1 MLLSELITRPAQ
13 IVTDLKATDRWAAID
28 ELMAVLIATAG
39 IPQDSAA
46 AVAAAVREREE
57 TMSTGIGHG
66 IGIPHA
72 PTDRVDRAG
81 AVLGIAHHDIDFAA
95 LDGQPVRIV
104 LLFVVPQDQFQ
115 QHLNTLANI
124 ARVLSD
130 AATRDRLRAAAT
142 AADVLAIV
150 GVGAKT

>member
-28 ELMAVLIATAG
+28 ELMAVLIATAR
-39 IPQDSAA
+39 ISEDSAA

-72 PTDRVDRAG
+72 PTDQVDRAE
-81 AVLGIAHHDIDFAA
+81 AVLGIARHDIDFAA
-95 LDGQPVRIV
+95 LDGEPVRIV
-104 LLFVVPQDQFQ
+104 LLFVVPKNQFQ

-130 AATRDRLRAAAT
+130 AETRDRLRDAAT
-142 AADVLAIV
+142 PAEVLAIV
-150 GVGAKT
+150 GDGAKT